1 MEESLE
7 KVIERLIL
15 PQYPL
20 IKYFEVRPIGLG
32 NSLIKI
38 VFYIDVKKNTIGN
51 LEAYKIMDETTSLFK
66 MLGPEKGSELVVTFD
81 KAE

>member
-38 VFYIDVKKNTIGN
+38 VFYCYFCK
-51 LEAYKIMDETTSLFK
+51 Y
-66 MLGPEKGSELVVTFD
+66 
-81 KAE
+81 